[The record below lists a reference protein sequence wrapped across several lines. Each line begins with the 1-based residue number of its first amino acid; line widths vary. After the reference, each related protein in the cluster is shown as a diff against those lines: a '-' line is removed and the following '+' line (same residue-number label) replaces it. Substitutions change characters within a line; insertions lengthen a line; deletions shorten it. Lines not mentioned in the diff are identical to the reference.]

1 MQCREIDKY
10 LSLPLTVISLKEDD
24 MLHTLQG
31 MFRNRLQGR
40 ACKTLVG
47 LGRHLAMHAVDGAV
61 SFIHLQLALRKF
73 HISLTAE
80 V

>member
-1 MQCREIDKY
+1 
-10 LSLPLTVISLKEDD
+10 

-31 MFRNRLQGR
+31 MFRSRLQGR

-47 LGRHLAMHAVDGAV
+47 LGRHLATRAVDGTV
-61 SFIHLQLALRKF
+61 SFLHLQLSLRKF

-80 V
+80 VLLTH